1 MREIIREIVLNKLY
15 EIPSKK
21 IPRLCKELSESEL
34 ELVDPETTTCDDI
47 VEDFTTAI
55 NFQSNPSEIISYCTV
70 LFRAIESIPGPCK
83 SVISVHLKQNLKQA
97 IKDEFN
103 VDVNFD
109 S

>member
-1 MREIIREIVLNKLY
+1 MRELIIENVLNKLY

-47 VEDFTTAI
+47 VEDFTAAI
-55 NFQSNPSEIISYCTV
+55 NFQSDPSEIISYCTV
-70 LFRAIESIPGPCK
+70 LFRAIQSIPGPCK
-83 SVISVHLKQNLKQA
+83 SVIAVQLKQNLKQA

-103 VDVNFD
+103 VDVDFD